1 MPACPVRRK
10 NAVEGKLRNMTAIYL
25 FRGDRVLLLY
35 RQGGRVVSD
44 VWTGSAGGHFEE
56 DELNDARTCVLRE
69 LQEELGLNENDIE
82 NLKLRYIAFRKTK
95 GEIRQNYY
103 FFADIKEHVDDNLVS
118 NEGLCKWFPLE
129 ETGSLEMPLSAKYIM
144 DHFRETGRRTDKT
157 YICAARADKGDILEL
172 PES

>member
-1 MPACPVRRK
+1 MPVCPVRRK

-35 RQGGRVVSD
+35 RQDGRGVSD
-44 VWTGSAGGHFEE
+44 VWTGSAGG
-56 DELNDARTCVLRE
+56 
-69 LQEELGLNENDIE
+69 
-82 NLKLRYIAFRKTK
+82 YIAFRKTK

-103 FFADIKEHVDDNLVS
+103 FFADIKEHVDDNLGS

-157 YICAARADKGDILEL
+157 YICAAGADKGDILEL

>member
-1 MPACPVRRK
+1 MYGFARAHREMPVCPVRRK

-25 FRGDRVLLLY
+25 FRGDRVFLLY

-44 VWTGSAGGHFEE
+44 VWTGSAGG
-56 DELNDARTCVLRE
+56 
-69 LQEELGLNENDIE
+69 
-82 NLKLRYIAFRKTK
+82 YIAFRKTK

>member
-1 MPACPVRRK
+1 MPVCPVRRK

-44 VWTGSAGGHFEE
+44 VWTGSAGG
-56 DELNDARTCVLRE
+56 
-69 LQEELGLNENDIE
+69 
-82 NLKLRYIAFRKTK
+82 YIAFRKTK

-118 NEGLCKWFPLE
+118 NEGLCKLFPLE

>member
-1 MPACPVRRK
+1 MPVCPVRRK

-44 VWTGSAGGHFEE
+44 VWTGSAGG
-56 DELNDARTCVLRE
+56 
-69 LQEELGLNENDIE
+69 
-82 NLKLRYIAFRKTK
+82 YIAFRKTK

>member
-1 MPACPVRRK
+1 MRGRIVRCLSVRLG
-10 NAVEGKLRNMTAIYL
+10 GKTLWKELRNMTAIYL

-44 VWTGSAGGHFEE
+44 VWTGSAGG
-56 DELNDARTCVLRE
+56 
-69 LQEELGLNENDIE
+69 
-82 NLKLRYIAFRKTK
+82 YIAFRKTK

-129 ETGSLEMPLSAKYIM
+129 ETCP
-144 DHFRETGRRTDKT
+144 FRQNISWIISGKPG
-157 YICAARADKGDILEL
+157 AARTKPISVPQAPIKGTSWNCRNLDKRQEDLHVFFRNVLNLVERNCGVMI
-172 PES
+172 

>member
-1 MPACPVRRK
+1 MPVCPVRRK

-44 VWTGSAGGHFEE
+44 VWTGSAGG
-56 DELNDARTCVLRE
+56 
-69 LQEELGLNENDIE
+69 
-82 NLKLRYIAFRKTK
+82 YIAFRKTK

-144 DHFRETGRRTDKT
+144 NHFRNLDKRQEDLHVFFRNVLNLVERNCGVM
-157 YICAARADKGDILEL
+157 I
-172 PES
+172 

>member
-1 MPACPVRRK
+1 M
-10 NAVEGKLRNMTAIYL
+10 EGKLRNMTAIYL

-44 VWTGSAGGHFEE
+44 VWTGSAGG
-56 DELNDARTCVLRE
+56 
-69 LQEELGLNENDIE
+69 
-82 NLKLRYIAFRKTK
+82 YIAFRKTK

>member
-1 MPACPVRRK
+1 MPVCPVRRK

-35 RQGGRVVSD
+35 RQDGRGVSD
-44 VWTGSAGGHFEE
+44 VWTGSAGG
-56 DELNDARTCVLRE
+56 
-69 LQEELGLNENDIE
+69 
-82 NLKLRYIAFRKTK
+82 YIAFRKTK